1 MGRSYRKIPMR
12 SYKMKSKSKRRKR
25 RFSMS
30 RTYKK
35 RSKRRKGGLSR
46 WFAEEWVD
54 VCTGRPCGRRKG
66 SKRRMP
72 YCRPKRKVTGRT
84 PKTRRQL
91 SKKKIRAMCRKKR
104 RTPKKRMKR
113 V

>member
-1 MGRSYRKIPMR
+1 
-12 SYKMKSKSKRRKR
+12 
-25 RFSMS
+25 MS
-30 RTYKK
+30 RTHKK
-35 RSKRRKGGLSR
+35 RSRKGGLSR

-72 YCRPKRKVTGRT
+72 YCRPKRRVSGRT

-91 SKKKIRAMCRKKR
+91 SKKRLEQCVGKKEKL
-104 RTPKKRMKR
+104 PKKNKN
-113 V
+113 VV